1 MRSKP
6 DSSSSNISLSSPSQR
21 FQPIE
26 DDELWEVIEITAE
39 KGRMYKV
46 RWKGTDPKT
55 MKPWPQCWVNK
66 ADCTDDLV
74 LVWRKKKEKEQ
85 RECKFF

>member
-1 MRSKP
+1 
-6 DSSSSNISLSSPSQR
+6 
-21 FQPIE
+21 
-26 DDELWEVIEITAE
+26 
-39 KGRMYKV
+39 MYKV

-74 LVWRKKKEKEQ
+74 LVWRKKKKEKE
-85 RECKFF
+85 RRKCKFVFLVNNFGSYW